1 MSKTLTLCP
10 LDIPTDQIYPEH
22 ILPSLDYEKVEMSIP
37 SFRRHL
43 AEIKMV
49 RYGVVKDKRGGVYYK
64 YTSATP
70 IVLAAERMVISMTV
84 SISEERLQQMGPG
97 EVSLTTLLDS
107 TTSIRGYEKIAQPS
121 PSVGVVGA
129 PSA

>member
-1 MSKTLTLCP
+1 MSKTLYPFELP
-10 LDIPTDQIYPEH
+10 LEMIYPEH
-22 ILPSLDYEKVEMSIP
+22 ILPTLDYEKVEMKIP

-43 AEIKMV
+43 SEIKMV

-70 IVLAAERMVISMTV
+70 IVLAVERMVISMTV
-84 SISEERLQQMGPG
+84 AISEESLQKMGPG
-97 EVSLTTLLDS
+97 EVALATLLDS
-107 TTSIRGYEKIAQPS
+107 ATSVRGYEKIAQPS